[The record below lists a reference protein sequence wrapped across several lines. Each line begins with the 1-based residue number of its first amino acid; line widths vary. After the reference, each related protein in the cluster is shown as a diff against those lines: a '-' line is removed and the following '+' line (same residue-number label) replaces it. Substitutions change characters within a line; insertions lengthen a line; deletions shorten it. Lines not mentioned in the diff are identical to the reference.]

1 MRFVVALDVALRLLQ
16 ERTTIP
22 QHNRLV
28 APTLLRSQILSQ
40 LFQSV
45 ARLDFDRAEA
55 NARLDH
61 MRALK
66 IRLLGDRVLQK
77 LAWDIAEEL
86 AWDNTLQAEYVA
98 LTKLQ
103 ADAFVTLDRSLAKSL
118 KGVVPLASFKDIIS

>member
-1 MRFVVALDVALRLLQ
+1 
-16 ERTTIP
+16 
-22 QHNRLV
+22 
-28 APTLLRSQILSQ
+28 
-40 LFQSV
+40 
-45 ARLDFDRAEA
+45 
-55 NARLDH
+55 